1 MRKRSKPQPKQGDA
15 EQVRN
20 HEEEV
25 EDNNG

>member
-1 MRKRSKPQPKQGDA
+1 MKKNKNQDAIQEGNA

-25 EDNNG
+25 ETNG